1 MRPCVKKQRRRK
13 RINERSTKKGAPL
26 KGMHKKVN
34 ILVGLLI
41 KRAILIASFEL
52 EAYLDFIG
60 MSILGTTYK
69 LSATNGKENA
79 FAISRFYF
87 QQRLGNFLIFIATK
101 RGIFVCLK
109 HQKGRS

>member
-1 MRPCVKKQRRRK
+1 MR
-13 RINERSTKKGAPL
+13 
-26 KGMHKKVN
+26 KKVS
-34 ILVGLLI
+34 ILVRLLI
-41 KRAILIASFEL
+41 KRVILIASFEL

-69 LSATNGKENA
+69 FSAANGKENA

-109 HQKGRS
+109 HQKGRF